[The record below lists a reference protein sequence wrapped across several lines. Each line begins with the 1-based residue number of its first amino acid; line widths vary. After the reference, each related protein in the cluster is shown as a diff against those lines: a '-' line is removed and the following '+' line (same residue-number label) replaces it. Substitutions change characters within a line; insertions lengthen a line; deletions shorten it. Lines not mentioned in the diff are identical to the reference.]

1 MIKFYLKTLKV
12 QIAIDIYV
20 ILIFAL
26 TAYLYLRTGSGD
38 YSKLLYYLIIVNIAL
53 LLCSF
58 ILQIITV
65 TFALLAEKRK
75 LAFRIFFH
83 LFLIS
88 FLLYVAVNIF
98 KIVAD
103 GGDAI

>member
-12 QIAIDIYV
+12 QIAVDIYV
-20 ILIFAL
+20 ALVFVL

-38 YSKLLYYLIIVNIAL
+38 YSKLLYYLTIISIML

-65 TFALLAEKRK
+65 TFALLAENWK

-83 LFLIS
+83 LFLIL
-88 FLLYVAVNIF
+88 FLLYVSVNVF
-98 KIVAD
+98 KIVTD